1 MGDMN
6 RTVLSAGRLVLAM
19 LLGGVAQASP
29 YDGKV
34 FITGIV
40 DASPTDETIP
50 PLRDFTY
57 KAIEFF
63 SEIPIEPADVGR
75 FALRVYPDSVTAGF
89 LSSSDAAL
97 DLSGVGPNE
106 RFYAVARTE
115 SFINLY
121 DNAASPDWKMR
132 NGNNDAKIVL
142 DSSQVNNFG
151 GNEVYQLVYY
161 PNGVGSPSGLVV
173 LDTYGLVNYP
183 GAPSGVPSFSYDN
196 SWAYRINN
204 TKGTGSAFTPSHWVI
219 AGVDELINYTMQQT
233 TEAVPFGTYT
243 AVPEAS
249 ALALAFVGAAF
260 LRFLRNR
267 K

>member
-1 MGDMN
+1 MK
-6 RTVLSAGRLVLAM
+6 RTVSGALGLAFAM

-40 DASPTDETIP
+40 DADPSDEVIP
-50 PLRDFTY
+50 PLRDFSY

-63 SEIPIEPADVGR
+63 SEIPIAPADVGR
-75 FALRVYPDSVTAGF
+75 FALRVYPNSVTTGV
-89 LSSSDAAL
+89 LPSSDAAM
-97 DLSGVGPNE
+97 DLSGVGANE

-115 SFINLY
+115 SFNNLY

-142 DSSQVNNFG
+142 DSAQVNNSD

-161 PNGVGSPSGLVV
+161 PNGVGSPASLVV
-173 LDTYGLVNYP
+173 LDTYGEVNYP
-183 GAPSGVPSFSYDN
+183 GAPSGIPSFSYDN
-196 SWAYRINN
+196 SWAYRVNT

-219 AGVDELINYTMQQT
+219 AGVDAIKDFTKEQT
-233 TEAVPFGTYT
+233 TSAVPFGTYT

-249 ALALAFVGAAF
+249 SLVLAFAGAAF
-260 LRFLRNR
+260 LRLLRR
-267 K
+267 RA

>member
-1 MGDMN
+1 MN
-6 RTVLSAGRLVLAM
+6 RTVLSVGGLALAL

-40 DASPTDETIP
+40 DASPTDEPVP
-50 PLRDFTY
+50 PLRDFSY

-63 SEIPIEPADVGR
+63 SEIPIAPADVGR
-75 FALRVYPDSVTAGF
+75 FALRVYQDSVTAGF
-89 LSSSDAAL
+89 LTSSDAAL

-115 SFINLY
+115 SFLNLY

-132 NGNNDAKIVL
+132 NGNSDAKIVL

-161 PNGVGSPSGLVV
+161 PNGVGSPAGLVV
-173 LDTYGLVNYP
+173 LDTYGQVNYP
-183 GAPSGVPSFSYDN
+183 GAPSGVPSFSYEN
-196 SWAYRINN
+196 SWAYRVNQ
-204 TKGTGSAFTPSHWVI
+204 TTGTGSAFTPSHWMI
-219 AGVDELINYTMQQT
+219 AGVDAIATFTMQQT

-249 ALALAFVGAAF
+249 TLALALAGAAF
-260 LRFLRNR
+260 LRFLRR
-267 K
+267 RS